1 VRVRELGDG
10 PRLVLVHGSVANAD
24 ATWPAQLPLAERF
37 TLVLVDRP
45 GFAPNP
51 PVERVDY
58 DEHAALIA
66 DLLRPGDH
74 LCGHSYGGVVSLLAA
89 ARRPDALASLTV
101 IEPPC
106 LKVARGNPD
115 ADAFAE
121 GARRLWETGPSDPA
135 EFLRTFLAVVGSTLP
150 AGQLSPA
157 LLQSARTLMV
167 ERYPWEADIPLA
179 ELRVAPFPKL
189 VVSGAHHPAF
199 DAVCDVLERELDA
212 ERVVLPG
219 AGHSVP
225 RVGEP
230 FNSAISDFLERA
242 S

>member
-1 VRVRELGDG
+1 VRVREIGSG

-24 ATWPAQLPLAERF
+24 ATWWAQLPLAERF

-58 DEHAALIA
+58 DEHAALIG

-106 LKVARGNPD
+106 LKVARGHPD
-115 ADAFAE
+115 ADALAE
-121 GARRLWETGPSDPA
+121 GARRLWEEGPSDPE
-135 EFLRTFLAVVGSTLP
+135 EFLRTFLAVVGSTHP
-150 AGQLSPA
+150 AGDLSPA

-179 ELRVAPFPKL
+179 ELRAAPFPKL

-212 ERVVLPG
+212 ARVVLPG
-219 AGHSVP
+219 SGHSVP
-225 RVGEP
+225 RLGEP
-230 FNSAISDFLERA
+230 FNRAISDFLERA